1 MTDTEL
7 LEPKSRM
14 GTLTWEMAR
23 FYPAQGDWSEEDYL
37 ALKTRQLIEF
47 TDGILEFLPMPD
59 RIHQDLVKWLF
70 KRLDRFLD
78 SANSGAAY
86 FAPLRV
92 KTDDTKYR
100 EPDVVYLSNERERQ
114 YPDRSRPPFGA
125 DLVMEVV
132 SEGEDARN
140 RDLQQKPIDYAAAGI
155 PEYWIVDPENRTITI
170 LSLDGT
176 EYFPR
181 GVFGEGEVAESVL
194 LPGFS
199 IAVTEC
205 FAQISPDSS
214 K

>member
-1 MTDTEL
+1 MTDTDIYET
-7 LEPKSRM
+7 KSRV
-14 GTLTWEMAR
+14 GTPTWEMAR
-23 FYPAQGDWSEEDYL
+23 FYPTQGDWSEEDYL
-37 ALKTRQLIEF
+37 ALKPRQLIEF
-47 TDGILEFLPMPD
+47 TDGVLEFLPMPD

-70 KRLDRFLD
+70 KRLDRFVE
-78 SANSGAAY
+78 SANLGAAY

-92 KTDDTKYR
+92 KTDNKKYR
-100 EPDVVYLSNERERQ
+100 EPDVVYLTKERDRQ

-132 SEGEDARN
+132 SEGEEARN
-140 RDLQQKPIDYAAAGI
+140 RDLQQKPIDYATAGI
-155 PEYWIVDPENRTITI
+155 PEYWIVDPENRTITV

-199 IAVTEC
+199 VDVSEC
-205 FAQISPDSS
+205 FAQATPDLS

>member
-7 LEPKSRM
+7 LEPKSRA
-14 GTLTWEMAR
+14 GTPTWEMAR
-23 FYPAQGDWSEEDYL
+23 FHPLQGEWTEEDYL
-37 ALKTRQLIEF
+37 ALKPRQLIEF
-47 TDGILEFLPMPD
+47 TNGVLEFLPMPD

-70 KRLDRFLD
+70 LKLHGFVSTNQL
-78 SANSGAAY
+78 GQAY

-92 KTDDTKYR
+92 KTDNKKYR
-100 EPDVVYLSNERERQ
+100 EPDLVYLSNERDRQ